1 MVNYY
6 FKNQNILQL
15 LEADTLEEA
24 VGEVKWTWANTG
36 VATIIEE
43 HYTVTETVSIS
54 VDTDWCK
61 D

>member
-1 MVNYY
+1 
-6 FKNQNILQL
+6 
-15 LEADTLEEA
+15 
-24 VGEVKWTWANTG
+24 